1 MGLDKVFSKWTV
13 SPCFMTSWYGQNCLW
28 LWLSKVWYI
37 CFRVLF
43 FFFQCTLSL
52 WMCFIFLQEDFEGK
66 KKLFRYSKIYIQSA
80 KLINHSA
87 RTNWEIQNLRRPL
100 EGLMAC
106 SSRHLFVWRLHNFA
120 RAFVELIWFQ
130 FHNLFFPFFC
140 SRNSPRTKRTL
151 MLVSCQSRVT
161 WLYVYFARLYFGKRK
176 WKFEFEKDRYVCWW
190 PTIQNNLNGSYHP
203 FVKEAL
209 ARFLLLDDRS
219 LWTHILSTICD

>member
-1 MGLDKVFSKWTV
+1 MDRTVYGSDCRKSGISVSVCCSFSFNAPFPFECV
-13 SPCFMTSWYGQNCLW
+13 S
-28 LWLSKVWYI
+28 
-37 CFRVLF
+37 F
-43 FFFQCTLSL
+43 FFKRILKVKRNFFGT
-52 WMCFIFLQEDFEGK
+52 IK
-66 KKLFRYSKIYIQSA
+66 YIYIQSA

-87 RTNWEIQNLRRPL
+87 RTHWEIQNLRRTH

-106 SSRHLFVWRLHNFA
+106 SSRHLFVWRLHKFA

-130 FHNLFFPFFC
+130 FYNLFFPFFC
-140 SRNSPRTKRTL
+140 LRNSPRTKRTL

-161 WLYVYFARLYFGKRK
+161 WLYVYFAPLYFGERK

-203 FVKEAL
+203 FVKEAI